1 MFLHFIYYKFLNSEV
16 MKMCKILCFAD
27 NVSSTIKIKDI
38 YKIDEQKDELLR
50 ADYGL
55 WDAFNGM
62 VTYEANIFR
71 RRSDFQGHVLRY
83 FYDCLDEMIKS
94 MLYCDC
100 EYFYH
105 KAWFYISYRFEASKW
120 LSYISYIEDGCNS
133 SKCFEGTQAD
143 VLHLLQQELNFT
155 YQVVAR
161 DDPVGRRQVN
171 GSWNGVIGII
181 SLLVIIRIKNVTT
194 LAEKGAKNH

>member
-1 MFLHFIYYKFLNSEV
+1 MYFIYYKFLNSEV

-55 WDAFNGM
+55 WDAFNGI

-94 MLYCDC
+94 MLY
-100 EYFYH
+100 E
-105 KAWFYISYRFEASKW
+105 
-120 LSYISYIEDGCNS
+120 N
-133 SKCFEGTQAD
+133 
-143 VLHLLQQELNFT
+143 
-155 YQVVAR
+155 
-161 DDPVGRRQVN
+161 
-171 GSWNGVIGII
+171 
-181 SLLVIIRIKNVTT
+181 
-194 LAEKGAKNH
+194 